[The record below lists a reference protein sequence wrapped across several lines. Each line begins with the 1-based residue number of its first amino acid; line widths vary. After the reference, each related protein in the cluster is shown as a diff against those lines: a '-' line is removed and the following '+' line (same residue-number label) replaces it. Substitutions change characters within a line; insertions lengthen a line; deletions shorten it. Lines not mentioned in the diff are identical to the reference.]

1 MIGTGCVRVTPLVT
15 QRRSV
20 TETSTTDMGTA
31 TARLSQVLRNGSFED
46 ISKLLPYIPGNV
58 VDINIMSILN
68 CCFKSSDLLH
78 LFSYMVDSKYY
89 LSSYLY
95 ECFIITAGRIG
106 DSHLVTT
113 LYESAVK
120 KNGRLTSLVD
130 AVFHAYRVCDAHQK
144 VISYTYQLFSENVRI
159 SSSKYEDI
167 LRTLTTHKEYDSLC
181 LHIVSKMQ
189 EEHRFLSLPILS
201 ILLNTIDIRLPA
213 LTVGFIRQ
221 TRYFNENPPLL
232 NTILSREITKF
243 SEKKQPEGMFE
254 VYKEMSRRHLH
265 LNTSEESRLRRVI
278 GELMKANYSFSVR
291 NDDDLFTRL
300 YAQCWLEQKRD
311 VAEFAERIKESGRN
325 RSIELFE
332 VFKFVGKRIFHDQQ
346 IATNPT
352 LSVSVACWKKLIDL
366 RVVLPTNEML
376 VGEVFVYQF

>member
-144 VISYTYQLFSENVRI
+144 VISYTFQRECSHLLFAI
-159 SSSKYEDI
+159 
-167 LRTLTTHKEYDSLC
+167 
-181 LHIVSKMQ
+181 
-189 EEHRFLSLPILS
+189 
-201 ILLNTIDIRLPA
+201 
-213 LTVGFIRQ
+213 
-221 TRYFNENPPLL
+221 
-232 NTILSREITKF
+232 
-243 SEKKQPEGMFE
+243 
-254 VYKEMSRRHLH
+254 
-265 LNTSEESRLRRVI
+265 
-278 GELMKANYSFSVR
+278 
-291 NDDDLFTRL
+291 
-300 YAQCWLEQKRD
+300 
-311 VAEFAERIKESGRN
+311 
-325 RSIELFE
+325 
-332 VFKFVGKRIFHDQQ
+332 
-346 IATNPT
+346 
-352 LSVSVACWKKLIDL
+352 
-366 RVVLPTNEML
+366 
-376 VGEVFVYQF
+376 

>member
-1 MIGTGCVRVTPLVT
+1 
-15 QRRSV
+15 
-20 TETSTTDMGTA
+20 MGTA

-159 SSSKYEDI
+159 SSSQYEDI

-254 VYKEMSRRHLH
+254 VYKEMSRRHLP

>member
-1 MIGTGCVRVTPLVT
+1 
-15 QRRSV
+15 
-20 TETSTTDMGTA
+20 
-31 TARLSQVLRNGSFED
+31 
-46 ISKLLPYIPGNV
+46 
-58 VDINIMSILN
+58 
-68 CCFKSSDLLH
+68 
-78 LFSYMVDSKYY
+78 
-89 LSSYLY
+89 
-95 ECFIITAGRIG
+95 
-106 DSHLVTT
+106 
-113 LYESAVK
+113 
-120 KNGRLTSLVD
+120 
-130 AVFHAYRVCDAHQK
+130 
-144 VISYTYQLFSENVRI
+144 
-159 SSSKYEDI
+159 
-167 LRTLTTHKEYDSLC
+167 
-181 LHIVSKMQ
+181 MQ

-243 SEKKQPEGMFE
+243 SEKKQTEGMFE